1 MTTLLSYNVKKMAN
15 DDDGDA
21 TTDKLKYTPKTKQKK
36 KITQTPTHQNR
47 TESSSITFHILG
59 IVAKRMKQNHKMK

>member
-1 MTTLLSYNVKKMAN
+1 MTILLSYNVKKIAN

-21 TTDKLKYTPKTKQKK
+21 TTDKLKYTPKAKQRKTKE

-47 TESSSITFHILG
+47 VILHY
-59 IVAKRMKQNHKMK
+59 IPYSWNCCKTHETKS